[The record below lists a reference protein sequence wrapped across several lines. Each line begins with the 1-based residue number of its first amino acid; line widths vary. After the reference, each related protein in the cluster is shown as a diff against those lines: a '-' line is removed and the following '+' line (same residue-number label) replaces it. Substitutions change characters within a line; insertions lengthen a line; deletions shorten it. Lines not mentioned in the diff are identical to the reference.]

1 MGRWARGV
9 AEMILLAGCGRVPE
23 APAGTGAE
31 QVARDYYEALLRRDW
46 PAAHALLL
54 PESRRKCR
62 PAEFADRGRR
72 FVRKLGFE
80 PKELRVR
87 SCEEHGDEAVAHVVL
102 TGSKGGKRHS
112 ARDGLR
118 LRRGEA
124 GWGIV
129 LPPRFGQPQN
139 SG

>member
-1 MGRWARGV
+1 VGRWAGV
-9 AEMILLAGCGRVPE
+9 VAAILLVGCGRAPE
-23 APAGTGAE
+23 TPSGTGAE
-31 QVARDYYEALLRRDW
+31 QVVRDYYEALLRRDW

-62 PAEFADRGRR
+62 PEEFADRCRR
-72 FVRKLGFE
+72 FSRKLGFE

-87 SCEEHGDEAVAHVVL
+87 SCEEHGDEAVAQIVL
-102 TGSKGGKRHS
+102 TGSKGGKRRS
-112 ARDGLR
+112 ARDGVR

-129 LPPRFGQPQN
+129 LPPRFGRPQN